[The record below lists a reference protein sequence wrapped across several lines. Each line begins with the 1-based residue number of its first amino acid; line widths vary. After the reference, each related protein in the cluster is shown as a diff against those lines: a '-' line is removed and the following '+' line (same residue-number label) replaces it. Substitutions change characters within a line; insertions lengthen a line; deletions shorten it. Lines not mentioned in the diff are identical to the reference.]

1 MRENEE
7 LVELITYH
15 NYAEYGKIELALKEN
30 GIKFLNRSFEDSAYD
45 GIYTLS
51 YGLGKIYVFK
61 NDLEKAKKILKKIN
75 LL

>member
-1 MRENEE
+1 MREDDK

-15 NYAEYGKIELALKEN
+15 NYAEYGRIEVVLKEN
-30 GIKFLNRSFEDSAYD
+30 GIKFLNRSFEDSAYN

-61 NDLEKAKKILKKIN
+61 KDLKKAENILKKFN